1 MDRHDAKPRRP
12 SLMAGAEAQRPA
24 PGQPPA
30 RILTD
35 LEHQPAARQP
45 RRSTHVRAAL
55 VAGMGLLAI
64 ATLGWALLASD
75 GDMPLAEDAA
85 APTAVVED
93 APSAPSAPSTATLV
107 DEAPRPSA
115 TAPAD
120 NPFETGTRPVL
131 ADSADPDADPVAAT
145 LAAAANAAAASTANA
160 NPFSAMEAPPRATG
174 AGRTAASARV
184 APRPTATGR
193 NPAAPAARTASAPPA
208 REAGLLQTLMEN
220 IQQPAEPARDTR
232 AMDRLARRLDRAPM
246 TASAP
251 AASPRAEAPASGK
264 PAPMS
269 PAAVRAEL
277 DRCPT
282 GNNLRADWCRRRVC
296 KRAGLDPWACG
307 QR

>member
-1 MDRHDAKPRRP
+1 MYRHDAKPRRP

-35 LEHQPAARQP
+35 LGHQPAARQP

-55 VAGMGLLAI
+55 AAGMGLLAI
-64 ATLGWALLASD
+64 ATLGWALLAPD
-75 GDMPLAEDAA
+75 GDVPFVEAAA

-93 APSAPSAPSTATLV
+93 APSAPSTATLV

-115 TAPAD
+115 TATAD
-120 NPFETGTRPVL
+120 NPFEVSTRPVL
-131 ADSADPDADPVAAT
+131 ADYADPDADPGAAT
-145 LAAAANAAAASTANA
+145 LAAAANAAAASTASA
-160 NPFSAMEAPPRATG
+160 NPFSAMEAPPRAAG

-184 APRPTATGR
+184 APRPTTTGR

-208 REAGLLQTLMEN
+208 KEAGLLQTLMEN

-251 AASPRAEAPASGK
+251 AVSPGAEAPASAE
-264 PAPMS
+264 PAPIS
-269 PAAVRAEL
+269 PTAVRAEL